1 MIRQI
6 PVLLD
11 PTNVKRSV
19 LVTLHFYLQISA
31 KNVLTTI
38 SLHFSSVL
46 GVPYNSKVA
55 LMSYHSHVTN
65 LTLYWWLKF

>member
-11 PTNVKRSV
+11 PINVKGL

-38 SLHFSSVL
+38 VQFHFIFLLCLVYPTIL
-46 GVPYNSKVA
+46 R
-55 LMSYHSHVTN
+55 
-65 LTLYWWLKF
+65 

>member
-11 PTNVKRSV
+11 PINVKGL